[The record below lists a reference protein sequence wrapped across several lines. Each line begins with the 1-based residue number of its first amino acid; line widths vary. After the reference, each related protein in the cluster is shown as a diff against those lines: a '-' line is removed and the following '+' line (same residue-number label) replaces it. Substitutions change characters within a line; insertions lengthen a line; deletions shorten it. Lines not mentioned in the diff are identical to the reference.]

1 MLRVMTRLHGQARS
15 VSHTYIHTYTSI
27 CTLLAFSTETLPWRC
42 CAPSRIAEPCAGGA
56 APSRAARTCTR
67 RAAQRGTRGALA
79 ERHRQLCCG
88 QVGRKHAPCAE
99 RAGQRVLGGCGAGR
113 PAPGVIPD
121 PMISGGAARRPSRW
135 VGSEPATAR
144 RARWAG
150 EPAAQAAPQAKA
162 WRACGARSQAGVGPP
177 SLRRKKPSGA
187 RAGAHLV
194 PAGGAGT
201 ERRRFLS
208 SLRRTP
214 IDAARCALASF
225 GVRAARARLRRKQ
238 KPIRGRTGSRR
249 HSNGNGGTG
258 RTQGRRARAMPGA
271 HPLKASSV
279 RRCRRRRRTPSRARA

>member
-1 MLRVMTRLHGQARS
+1 MCKVYVHNVESMLRVMTRLHGQARS

-135 VGSEPATAR
+135 VGSESAAAK

-150 EPAAQAAPQAKA
+150 EPAAQAAWQAKA
-162 WRACGARSQAGVGPP
+162 
-177 SLRRKKPSGA
+177 
-187 RAGAHLV
+187 
-194 PAGGAGT
+194 
-201 ERRRFLS
+201 
-208 SLRRTP
+208 
-214 IDAARCALASF
+214 
-225 GVRAARARLRRKQ
+225 
-238 KPIRGRTGSRR
+238 
-249 HSNGNGGTG
+249 
-258 RTQGRRARAMPGA
+258 
-271 HPLKASSV
+271 
-279 RRCRRRRRTPSRARA
+279 

>member
-79 ERHRQLCCG
+79 ERHCQLCCG
-88 QVGRKHAPCAE
+88 HVGRKHAPCAE

-135 VGSEPATAR
+135 VGSESTAAR
-144 RARWAG
+144 RAKVG
-150 EPAAQAAPQAKA
+150 G
-162 WRACGARSQAGVGPP
+162 RACAASSPAGQGLA
-177 SLRRKKPSGA
+177 SLRRKQPGGSRPAEPALQGWLCSVACGA
-187 RAGAHLV
+187 WCV
-194 PAGGAGT
+194 V
-201 ERRRFLS
+201 
-208 SLRRTP
+208 
-214 IDAARCALASF
+214 RCAVC
-225 GVRAARARLRRKQ
+225 GVRCVVCAKQ
-238 KPIRGRTGSRR
+238 V
-249 HSNGNGGTG
+249 
-258 RTQGRRARAMPGA
+258 
-271 HPLKASSV
+271 L
-279 RRCRRRRRTPSRARA
+279 

>member
-1 MLRVMTRLHGQARS
+1 MSQTESAGHYTMRDPGHTTYKTVDTAPHTHTRHRHKSGEREHTHSRVVCKVYVHNVESMLRVMTRLHGQARS

-79 ERHRQLCCG
+79 ERHCQLCCG

-135 VGSEPATAR
+135 VGAESTAAR

-150 EPAAQAAPQAKA
+150 KPAAQAAPQAKA

-201 ERRRFLS
+201 ERRRFFVLVES
-208 SLRRTP
+208 PT
-214 IDAARCALASF
+214 DAD
-225 GVRAARARLRRKQ
+225 
-238 KPIRGRTGSRR
+238 
-249 HSNGNGGTG
+249 
-258 RTQGRRARAMPGA
+258 
-271 HPLKASSV
+271 
-279 RRCRRRRRTPSRARA
+279 